1 MNTKMNKAKAD
12 RLSAV
17 VEELA
22 RASDNQYKK
31 ELVKQALR
39 ALQPIPKS
47 EEVTRRLNA
56 LLEAYRELP
65 PKMQHKPTGRRTV
78 DRLRDATIQ
87 KLNLPDND
95 DTVSE
100 DTIRK
105 DMQQLGSLL
114 RLVRMGVIPSRLRPH
129 PQLSPCPHLRQKEMD
144 RIRRQHARL
153 GGRNYFGPPTE
164 PKLTLP
170 KAVRRAASRAH
181 ELYDE
186 FHKTS

>member
-56 LLEAYRELP
+56 LLKAYRELP
-65 PKMQHKPTGRRTV
+65 PQNAAQTDRTA
-78 DRLRDATIQ
+78 D
-87 KLNLPDND
+87 
-95 DTVSE
+95 
-100 DTIRK
+100 
-105 DMQQLGSLL
+105 
-114 RLVRMGVIPSRLRPH
+114 
-129 PQLSPCPHLRQKEMD
+129 
-144 RIRRQHARL
+144 
-153 GGRNYFGPPTE
+153 GG
-164 PKLTLP
+164 
-170 KAVRRAASRAH
+170 
-181 ELYDE
+181 
-186 FHKTS
+186 